1 MEDMQ
6 YISLIRFSIQ
16 LLLSEAVFLIGRSR
30 KPRFSARLAG
40 ALAGYAAA
48 ASGWYFLL
56 HQIPGQVIPAY
67 ILFWIGLFLL
77 TLVGMTVC
85 FDLLPIELLFVGT
98 SGYAT
103 EHLSFTI
110 ARILPYATGWTEDV
124 IGVVWENLI
133 FRLLIY
139 LLVAAL
145 VYAVVVRPN
154 ASRGTFRQRDFGLAA
169 MALVVLLSS
178 IILSSFYSPAWS
190 YDPMDLLSG
199 LICPLYGMLCCVLVL
214 ALEYYML
221 RENSFRRERELME
234 QMLQMANAQQKT
246 SKEAIDIINMKCHDM
261 KHQIRAL
268 ANMPDTADRSE
279 YVAEIQRALTIYDA
293 TYHTGCEALDYILS
307 EKTLLANEHKVQFSC
322 MAEGESI
329 DFISPPDIYALMGNA
344 LDNAL
349 ERVVQEPEEQR
360 IISLQIRRRG
370 QMVSIHL
377 ENSCSRPPDFQDG
390 LPVTDKADKD
400 FHGFGVRS
408 IRYIVHKYD
417 GQLRMRAQGGLF
429 VLDILLPAQ
438 AVAPRAGKAAG

>member
-1 MEDMQ
+1 
-6 YISLIRFSIQ
+6 
-16 LLLSEAVFLIGRSR
+16 
-30 KPRFSARLAG
+30 
-40 ALAGYAAA
+40 
-48 ASGWYFLL
+48 
-56 HQIPGQVIPAY
+56 
-67 ILFWIGLFLL
+67 
-77 TLVGMTVC
+77 
-85 FDLLPIELLFVGT
+85 
-98 SGYAT
+98 
-103 EHLSFTI
+103 
-110 ARILPYATGWTEDV
+110 
-124 IGVVWENLI
+124 
-133 FRLLIY
+133 
-139 LLVAAL
+139 
-145 VYAVVVRPN
+145 
-154 ASRGTFRQRDFGLAA
+154 
-169 MALVVLLSS
+169 
-178 IILSSFYSPAWS
+178 
-190 YDPMDLLSG
+190 
-199 LICPLYGMLCCVLVL
+199 
-214 ALEYYML
+214 
-221 RENSFRRERELME
+221 
-234 QMLQMANAQQKT
+234 
-246 SKEAIDIINMKCHDM
+246 
-261 KHQIRAL
+261 
-268 ANMPDTADRSE
+268 MPDTADRSE

-438 AVAPRAGKAAG
+438 AVAPRAGQAEG